1 MNGCEDGWV
10 GVRMDGRIGEWMDD
24 GIEWMDDGRTKG
36 RREGKER
43 KEGRKGKKRRNV
55 FQKSYGQL
63 LIDLALNPSLPI
75 PKQGI
80 SNKFFVMLPL
90 LIFIEPLLHWACTS

>member
-43 KEGRKGKKRRNV
+43 GKKGGKERKEGM
-55 FQKSYGQL
+55 FSKSHMG
-63 LIDLALNPSLPI
+63 S
-75 PKQGI
+75 
-80 SNKFFVMLPL
+80 
-90 LIFIEPLLHWACTS
+90 C

>member
-1 MNGCEDGWV
+1 MYLIVFVSSVPSMTPSSRWVLSDGSRDNERKIDWLDGGWMNGCEDGWV

-43 KEGRKGKKRRNV
+43 GKKGGKERKEGM
-55 FQKSYGQL
+55 FSKSHMG
-63 LIDLALNPSLPI
+63 S
-75 PKQGI
+75 
-80 SNKFFVMLPL
+80 
-90 LIFIEPLLHWACTS
+90 C